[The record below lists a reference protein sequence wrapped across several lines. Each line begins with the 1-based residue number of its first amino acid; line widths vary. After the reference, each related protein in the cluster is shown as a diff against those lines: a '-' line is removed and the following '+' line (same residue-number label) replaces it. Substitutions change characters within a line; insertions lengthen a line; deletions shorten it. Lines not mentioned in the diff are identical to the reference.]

1 MQNLFYLLQKEFLLI
16 FRDKTILRLIFVMPI
31 MQLVLIPLAADY
43 EVKHIS
49 IAIVD
54 QDHSSHSAR
63 LVHKIGSSSYFRV
76 VATPANYREAM
87 ALVNAS
93 GTDIVLTIPPH
104 FGRDLADSG
113 RASLNLV
120 ADAVNG
126 VRAGLGTAYAV
137 AMVRQFQ
144 EEAQEFSRPD
154 EQLASLLG
162 SAGSAAPR
170 IEVTSAHWYNPHI
183 DYPLFMVPGILA
195 ILVTMVGAFLS
206 ALNIVQE
213 KEAGTIEQINVTPIR
228 KFEFIL
234 GKLIPFWVLGM
245 ISITLGILVAQ
256 LVFGLWP
263 LGSFLTVYLFA
274 ALYLV
279 GVLGIGL
286 FVSTITE
293 SQQQATLVSFFIMMV
308 FILLGG
314 LYTPIESMPTWAQYI
329 AAVNPPSYFI
339 EVIRAVYIKGSTL
352 SDLLPALGALT
363 AFAVGFN
370 SLAIW
375 SYRKRSS

>member
-1 MQNLFYLLQKEFLLI
+1 MRNLFYLLQKEFLLI

-31 MQLVLIPLAADY
+31 MQLILIPLAADY

-49 IAIVD
+49 IAILD
-54 QDHSSHSAR
+54 QDHSSSSQR

-76 VATPANYREAM
+76 VATPSSYRAAKGLVEAG
-87 ALVNAS
+87 
-93 GTDIVLTIPPH
+93 GTDVILTIPPH
-104 FGRDLADSG
+104 FGRDLDQMG
-113 RASLNLV
+113 RASLQLA

-137 AMVRQFQ
+137 SLVRQFQ
-144 EEAQEFSRPD
+144 D
-154 EQLASLLG
+154 EIRQAPSSETNFTPG
-162 SAGSAAPR
+162 PR
-170 IEVTSAHWYNPHI
+170 IEVTNANWYNPHNY
-183 DYPLFMVPGILA
+183 YPLFMVPGILA

-245 ISITLGILVAQ
+245 ISITLGIIVAQ
-256 LVFGLWP
+256 VVFGLWP
-263 LGSFLTVYLFA
+263 LGSFFTVYLFA

-314 LYTPIESMPTWAQYI
+314 LYTPIESMPKWAQYI

-339 EVIRAVYIKGSTL
+339 EVIRSVYIKGSTV
-352 SDLLPALGALT
+352 SDMLPALATLT
-363 AFAVGFN
+363 AFAALFN
-370 SLAIW
+370 ALAVF
-375 SYRKRSS
+375 SYRKRSA